1 MKDGDIEK
9 TIRKVFYRPPKADAP
24 WAAWIRRKQ
33 RDEAWSERMN
43 KRALRKLRKGRK
55 GAE

>member
-1 MKDGDIEK
+1 MKKGDVEK
-9 TIRKVFYRPPKADAP
+9 TIRKVFYRPPKENAP

-43 KRALRKLRKGRK
+43 RRALRKLRKRRK